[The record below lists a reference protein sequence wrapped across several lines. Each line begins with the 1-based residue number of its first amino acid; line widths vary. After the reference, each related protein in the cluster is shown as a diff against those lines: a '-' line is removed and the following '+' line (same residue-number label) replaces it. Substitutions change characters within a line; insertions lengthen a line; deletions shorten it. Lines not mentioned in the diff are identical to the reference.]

1 MKEEMLVLAIRL
13 LPLLFVIPQLVL
25 LRKENKIAKG
35 ERSDFSETDRVWMI
49 ILMAVPTVLI
59 LLLLVLLNAAD
70 TFGEFLLVW
79 ISVLLKIGILPVL
92 AGAAALALHA
102 QNRKTLSQDH
112 AAQLQEKTRR
122 RDAAVKKRLR
132 VAIPVLSIVAIAIAI
147 IWQFC
152 FPEKPRLMATA
163 YGVYILAG
171 TIWLVWIMRTRDD
184 E

>member
-1 MKEEMLVLAIRL
+1 MKEDVLVLAIQL
-13 LPLLFVIPQLVL
+13 LPALFVIPQLVL
-25 LRKENKIAKG
+25 LRKENKIARG
-35 ERSDFSETDRVWMI
+35 ERSDFSETDCIWMI
-49 ILMAVPTVLI
+49 LLMAVPTVLVLI
-59 LLLLVLLNAAD
+59 LLFLLNAAD

-79 ISVLLKIGILPVL
+79 ISVLLKSGILPVL

-132 VAIPVLSIVAIAIAI
+132 VAIPVLSIVAIAIAF

-152 FPEKPRLMATA
+152 FPDKPRLMATA
-163 YGVYILAG
+163 CVVYFLAG